1 MGRVRINDDP
11 AWESAPSAPAIADT
25 SRSTA
30 NDIQVIERAASIL
43 RLLVTGDT
51 LDVGDTARELGIGR
65 SSAHRYLTSMERHG
79 LLARRDRNTYEIG
92 TLMTQLG
99 AAALGRSGV
108 IRTARPVVE
117 ALRDELKQ
125 TIALA
130 LWNGATA
137 VIAHVSEDTS
147 RTAHVAVRVGSSLGD
162 DAAQT
167 AVFRAF
173 LEGAATDTDDHD
185 RIAQIRRTGVGVRGG
200 YDDGVRA
207 VAVPIMDPSGSIVAT
222 IAAVGVAQLIPD
234 TTDSPIAHALMRASA
249 RVTEALGSSRDRTDP
264 SADEGRR
271 TPLPTMARRM
281 ENDR

>member
-1 MGRVRINDDP
+1 VRLNDEP
-11 AWESAPSAPAIADT
+11 AGESAPLAPATADT
-25 SRSTA
+25 QRSTA
-30 NDIQVIERAASIL
+30 NDIQVIERTAAIL

-51 LDVGDTARELGIGR
+51 LDVVATARELGIGR

-99 AAALGRSGV
+99 AAALARSGV

-147 RTAHVAVRVGSSLGD
+147 RTAHVSVRVGSSLGD
-162 DAAQT
+162 EAAQT
-167 AVFRAF
+167 AVVRAF
-173 LEGAATDTDDHD
+173 LEGAAAGEADQD
-185 RIAQIRRTGVGVRGG
+185 RLARIRRTGVGIRGG
-200 YDDGVRA
+200 HDDGVRA
-207 VAVPIMDPSGSIVAT
+207 VAVPIMDPSGAIVAT
-222 IAAVGVAQLIPD
+222 LAAVGVAQLIPD
-234 TTDSPIAHALMRASA
+234 TADSPVAHALMRASA
-249 RVTEALGSSRDRTDP
+249 RVTEALGSSRDQPTPEPDESVGRT
-264 SADEGRR
+264 S
-271 TPLPTMARRM
+271 LPKTARRM
-281 ENDR
+281 ENNR